1 MYLDIIK
8 LANKLNCV
16 TLLNEELKKHTS
28 FKIGGP
34 ADLFI
39 YINNTDSLKILLNAI
54 KIKGIPFFVLGNGTN
69 LLVSD

>member
-8 LANKLNCV
+8 LADKLSCV

-39 YINNTDSLKILLNAI
+39 YVNSTENLKILLDAINA
-54 KIKGIPFFVLGNGTN
+54 KGIP
-69 LLVSD
+69 